1 MGPAGFEPTTSCSG
15 GKRSIQL
22 SYGPDHDLL
31 RCITSTSDPW
41 DVSILS
47 RCCPLCCPFRL
58 PAAPSAS
65 RLWVDGWTLAPS
77 LKRLGELYEAKG
89 NRKKAADYYG
99 RLVDLWKDADPEL
112 QPGVREV
119 RARLGRLAQEPGT

>member
-1 MGPAGFEPTTSCSG
+1 ML
-15 GKRSIQL
+15 SIVL
-22 SYGPDHDLL
+22 SVQA
-31 RCITSTSDPW
+31 S
-41 DVSILS
+41 S
-47 RCCPLCCPFRL
+47 RPVGQP
-58 PAAPSAS
+58 P
-65 RLWVDGWTLAPS
+65 LWVDGWTLAPS

-112 QPGVREV
+112 QPGVRKV